1 MAGFLKTEENRRL
14 AVSAGSAA
22 VVYILLF
29 LFFAVYFAVGRREPQ
44 SFGASAVYLNLTQV
58 SQAAVR
64 EEGANPSSGSSAK
77 QSASTQSA
85 STQSA
90 STQSASTQSASTQSA
105 AASPERPVQ
114 TVPEKARSHPAAAE
128 STQAAVTEERFDDFF
143 ADTAFGASESVSADS
158 GTSADFSD
166 AAAASEESFFDSGD
180 YSRLDSALAQN
191 ATGSDAAGD
200 TLSTQTTSAAG
211 LSGGDSVSVVD
222 LDGLTAGRKLLHT
235 VDPDFSGV
243 DTAGRSGFSF
253 VIAFDL
259 NADGTLSRI
268 VVTDSSGSTT
278 ADRRME
284 QALRQWRF
292 AAVDG
297 GEAVH
302 VRLKYYVRVR

>member
-29 LFFAVYFAVGRREPQ
+29 LFFAVYFAVGRWEPQ

-77 QSASTQSA
+77 QSS
-85 STQSA
+85 
-90 STQSASTQSASTQSA
+90 STQSA

-143 ADTAFGASESVSADS
+143 ADTAFGSSESVSADS

-292 AAVDG
+292 ATVDG

>member
-77 QSASTQSA
+77 QSS
-85 STQSA
+85 
-90 STQSASTQSASTQSA
+90 STQSA

-222 LDGLTAGRKLLHT
+222 LYGLTAGRKLLHT

>member
-29 LFFAVYFAVGRREPQ
+29 LFFAVYFAVVRREPQ

-77 QSASTQSA
+77 QSS
-85 STQSA
+85 
-90 STQSASTQSASTQSA
+90 STQSA

-128 STQAAVTEERFDDFF
+128 STQAVVTEERFDDFF

-180 YSRLDSALAQN
+180 YSRLDSALAQS
-191 ATGSDAAGD
+191 AAGSGSGVAGD
-200 TLSTQTTSAAG
+200 TLSAQTASAAG

-222 LDGLTAGRKLLHT
+222 LDGLTAGRKLLYT

-292 AAVDG
+292 AAADG

>member
-77 QSASTQSA
+77 QSS
-85 STQSA
+85 
-90 STQSASTQSASTQSA
+90 STQSA

-114 TVPEKARSHPAAAE
+114 TVPEKARSHPVAAE
-128 STQAAVTEERFDDFF
+128 STQAAAPEERFDDFF

-222 LDGLTAGRKLLHT
+222 LYGLTAGRKLLHT

>member
-85 STQSA
+85 
-90 STQSASTQSASTQSA
+90 

-128 STQAAVTEERFDDFF
+128 SAQAAVTEERFDDFF

>member
-29 LFFAVYFAVGRREPQ
+29 LFFSVYSAAVRREPQ
-44 SFGASAVYLNLTQV
+44 AFGASAVYLNLTRV

-64 EEGANPSSGSSAK
+64 AEGANPGSGSSAK
-77 QSASTQSA
+77 QSS
-85 STQSA
+85 
-90 STQSASTQSASTQSA
+90 STQSA
-105 AASPERPVQ
+105 AASLERPVQ

-128 STQAAVTEERFDDFF
+128 PVRTAAPEERTDDFF
-143 ADTAFGASESVSADS
+143 ADTAFGESESVSAGS
-158 GTSADFSD
+158 GTSADFAGE
-166 AAAASEESFFDSGD
+166 AAVSEEGFFDSGD
-180 YSRLDSALAQN
+180 YSRLDSALAQS
-191 ATGSDAAGD
+191 AAGSGSGVAGD
-200 TLSTQTTSAAG
+200 TLSAQTASAAG

-222 LDGLTAGRKLLHT
+222 LDGLTAGRKLLYT

-292 AAVDG
+292 AAADG

>member
-77 QSASTQSA
+77 QSS
-85 STQSA
+85 
-90 STQSASTQSASTQSA
+90 STQSA

-128 STQAAVTEERFDDFF
+128 SAQAAVTEERFDDFF

>member
-85 STQSA
+85 
-90 STQSASTQSASTQSA
+90 

-158 GTSADFSD
+158 GTSADVSD

>member
-85 STQSA
+85 
-90 STQSASTQSASTQSA
+90 

-143 ADTAFGASESVSADS
+143 TDTAFGASESVSADS

-166 AAAASEESFFDSGD
+166 AAAVSEESFFDSGD

-211 LSGGDSVSVVD
+211 LSGGDSVSVID

>member
-77 QSASTQSA
+77 QSS
-85 STQSA
+85 
-90 STQSASTQSASTQSA
+90 STQSA

-114 TVPEKARSHPAAAE
+114 TVPEKARSRPAAAE
-128 STQAAVTEERFDDFF
+128 SAQAAVTEERFDDFF

>member
-64 EEGANPSSGSSAK
+64 EEGANPSSGSSSK
-77 QSASTQSA
+77 QSSSTQSA
-85 STQSA
+85 T
-90 STQSASTQSASTQSA
+90 
-105 AASPERPVQ
+105 ASPERPVQ
-114 TVPEKARSHPAAAE
+114 TVPEKARSHPATAE

-222 LDGLTAGRKLLHT
+222 LDGLTAGRKLLYT

>member
-77 QSASTQSA
+77 QSS
-85 STQSA
+85 
-90 STQSASTQSASTQSA
+90 STQSA

-128 STQAAVTEERFDDFF
+128 STQAVVTEERFDDFF

>member
-77 QSASTQSA
+77 QSS
-85 STQSA
+85 
-90 STQSASTQSASTQSA
+90 STQSA

-128 STQAAVTEERFDDFF
+128 SAQAAVTEERFDDFF

-191 ATGSDAAGD
+191 ATGSDTAGD